1 LEVLKTTTNTNTNIY
16 HPNTANEAMLLKFLR
31 KLYSR
36 ADIPLVKL
44 VWEKYYNTGKL
55 PGQQRKGSFSWRDI
69 VKLLAKYKGMVSVS
83 VADGTSVLFWKDHWN
98 DITPALAFPELFSF
112 AKNENITFRL
122 AVSSDDFTSNLN
134 LPLSVEAHQQ
144 LLLLQDIISRR
155 EIFGGN
161 DLWKYSWGTSH
172 FSTAKAYR
180 VLKVGPSAHPVYQ
193 WIWKSKCQMKHKVFF
208 WLILKDRVSTR
219 DLLRR
224 REMNLDSYSSDMCI
238 LQRPETG
245 VHLFL
250 RCNFSKACWSSLGV
264 SWHLLCLHE
273 VGHSYFQA
281 NQREFG
287 SPFLH
292 GDHYLNAM
300 EHLAYQE

>member
-1 LEVLKTTTNTNTNIY
+1 
-16 HPNTANEAMLLKFLR
+16 
-31 KLYSR
+31 
-36 ADIPLVKL
+36 
-44 VWEKYYNTGKL
+44 
-55 PGQQRKGSFSWRDI
+55 
-69 VKLLAKYKGMVSVS
+69 
-83 VADGTSVLFWKDHWN
+83 
-98 DITPALAFPELFSF
+98 
-112 AKNENITFRL
+112 
-122 AVSSDDFTSNLN
+122 
-134 LPLSVEAHQQ
+134 
-144 LLLLQDIISRR
+144 
-155 EIFGGN
+155 
-161 DLWKYSWGTSH
+161 
-172 FSTAKAYR
+172 